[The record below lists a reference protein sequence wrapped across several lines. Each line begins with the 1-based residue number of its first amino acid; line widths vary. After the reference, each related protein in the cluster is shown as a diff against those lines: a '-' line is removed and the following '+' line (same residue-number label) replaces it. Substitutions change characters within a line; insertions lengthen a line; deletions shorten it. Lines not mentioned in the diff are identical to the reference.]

1 MDRKIWFGLDDW
13 SITEALFTWNGE
25 NNTKSIGYE
34 MTKNKKNEK
43 KQKEATIPETTG
55 RCPLLWH
62 FLPANNI
69 RPESKEI
76 IIITITIIIII
87 IIINGREIWVTCVS
101 QFE

>member
-1 MDRKIWFGLDDW
+1 
-13 SITEALFTWNGE
+13 
-25 NNTKSIGYE
+25 

-55 RCPLLWH
+55 RYPLLWH

-87 IIINGREIWVTCVS
+87 IIINGWEI
-101 QFE
+101 